1 MILGYRK
8 KRKQPLCITVHIS
21 PELLEVNLWEQT
33 KNTTSYQQPSP
44 PVLKLPHH
52 LSNHTIVPDPF
63 PGYLNQ
69 LKHPA
74 VKDTFDILEESITT
88 YRHPPSTDASRLP
101 P

>member
-1 MILGYRK
+1 MHNK
-8 KRKQPLCITVHIS
+8 VHIS

-44 PVLKLPHH
+44 PSPQTASSSKQSHNSSRSL
-52 LSNHTIVPDPF
+52 

-88 YRHPPSTDASRLP
+88 YRHPLQVQMPQGHT
-101 P
+101 